1 MQLVV
6 AGNHCQPWA
15 WKDKRRN
22 RWEWELC
29 EMAAWQEAVTVQP
42 RGSASKL
49 WPCREAA
56 RGEHAPTSLPS
67 IRSSLVPSLQPP
79 AEYPPSCSPQPN
91 ESEARERGSLLV
103 ESMQTSSRHR
113 AGWRVCEDRQTED
126 LWHKQGVREAQGKAH
141 CQGQPHWGK
150 WEPRLKGF
158 VKVKTGKDKIGA
170 WPLDCLCWVFL

>member
-1 MQLVV
+1 
-6 AGNHCQPWA
+6 
-15 WKDKRRN
+15 
-22 RWEWELC
+22 
-29 EMAAWQEAVTVQP
+29 MAAWQEAVTVQP
-42 RGSASKL
+42 IGSASKL

-150 WEPRLKGF
+150 WQVAIFKRIHIIRVNLFQFCQP
-158 VKVKTGKDKIGA
+158 
-170 WPLDCLCWVFL
+170 FLFSFFELAAISRSESLSILVNSLT